1 MTTTIKTT
9 ELTLTRLI
17 PATPAEVFGAWMDP
31 RHPGNP
37 WTGAKKL
44 ILDGRVDGLFYF
56 LHLADGRRTGHDAP
70 LALVA
75 AEPWAHYG
83 RFIAIEPN
91 QRIQYAWMSPFT
103 RGLESVV
110 TVAFEK
116 KGEDTL
122 VMLNHANLPEEMGSL
137 HERGWNYCFN
147 QFSEKFTAGRRR

>member
-1 MTTTIKTT
+1 MTTTMKTT

-44 ILDGRVDGLFYF
+44 ILDGRVVSG
-56 LHLADGRRTGHDAP
+56 APPIREVEEVEQPVDAP